1 MKKSLGETGKV
12 ILLSD
17 DDAYDCTKQEHWAD
31 AIVEGYKVSDYGRVM
46 HWKKRL
52 VLKQTVDHNGYKNVF
67 LKRKK
72 YRVHRLV
79 ALAFI
84 PNPENKPCVNHI
96 NGIKINNYVKNLE
109 WVTELENRQ
118 HADKTGLAKGVAGK
132 RVRNWKTGME
142 YESIREAARQT
153 GKDEERIRDCLHGR
167 RSSAGW
173 EFVK

>member
-1 MKKSLGETGKV
+1 MQRLGNKV
-12 ILLSD
+12 ITLSED
-17 DDAYDCTKQEHWAD
+17 DPYDIYSGEEWRETID
-31 AIVEGYKVSDYGRVM
+31 PTYKVSNYGRVM
-46 HWKKRL
+46 HWKKRR
-52 VLKQTVDHNGYKNVF
+52 VLKPCLNRDGYKEVYIGK
-67 LKRKK
+67 KR

-84 PNPENKPCVNHI
+84 PNPENKECVNHKD
-96 NGIKINNYVKNLE
+96 GLKIDNRVSNLE

-118 HADKTGLAKGVAGK
+118 HAEKTGLAEGVAGK
-132 RVRNWKTGME
+132 RVRNWKTGTE

-153 GKDEERIRDCLHGR
+153 GKKESRIADCLHGR